1 MIGAGPRIG
10 RSFLALL
17 VVVIVMA
24 LALVAPG
31 TAAAQRHVDLELIMA
46 VDVSGSVDSEEYA
59 LQMGGIADAF
69 RDPDIQGAIEIA
81 SPRGV
86 AVSVVLWSSSE
97 WQHVAVDWGY
107 IVNAADADA
116 FAAAVDAAPR
126 AFDGNTAIGSA
137 IDFSI
142 RHFANNGF
150 EGARRV
156 IDVSGDGISNDGP
169 DTAPARDR
177 AVARGITING
187 LVIVE
192 NNLPARRFYR
202 ERVIGGPG
210 AFVVDARGFADFGRV
225 FKRKLLREISGP
237 GLS

>member
-1 MIGAGPRIG
+1 MSWSGLRIG
-10 RSFLALL
+10 LLLPAL
-17 VVVIVMA
+17 IVA
-24 LALVAPG
+24 VFVPG
-31 TAAAQRHVDLELIMA
+31 VSEAQRDVDLELIMA
-46 VDVSGSVDSEEYA
+46 IDVSGSVDSEEYA
-59 LQMGGIADAF
+59 LRMGGIADAF

-81 SPRGV
+81 SPRGI

-97 WQHVAVDWGY
+97 WQVVAVDWGL
-107 IVNAADADA
+107 ILNADDAHA
-116 FAAAVDAAPR
+116 FADAVDAAPR
-126 AFDGNTAIGSA
+126 EHRGNTAIGSA

-142 RHFANNGF
+142 RHFIGNGF

-169 DTAPARDR
+169 DTEPARDR

-202 ERVIGGPG
+202 EKVIGGPG
-210 AFVVDARGFADFGRV
+210 AFVMDARGFADFGRV

>member
-1 MIGAGPRIG
+1 MSGPGPWIW
-10 RSFLALL
+10 SLSLALL
-17 VVVIVMA
+17 VA
-24 LALVAPG
+24 LIASGPVK
-31 TAAAQRHVDLELIMA
+31 AQRDVDLELIMA

-81 SPRGV
+81 LPRGI
-86 AVSVVLWSSSE
+86 AASVVLWSSSE
-97 WQHVAVDWGY
+97 WQVIAVDWGH
-107 IVNAADADA
+107 ILNADDARA
-116 FAAAVDAAPR
+116 FADAVDAAPR
-126 AFDGNTAIGSA
+126 EHRGNTAIGSA
-137 IDFSI
+137 IDFSV
-142 RHFANNGF
+142 RHFASNGF

-177 AVARGITING
+177 AVALGITING

-210 AFVVDARGFADFGRV
+210 AFVMDERGFADFGRV

>member
-1 MIGAGPRIG
+1 MSWSGLRIG
-10 RSFLALL
+10 FLLPALF
-17 VVVIVMA
+17 
-24 LALVAPG
+24 VAVFVPG
-31 TAAAQRHVDLELIMA
+31 ISEAQRNVDLELIMA
-46 VDVSGSVDSEEYA
+46 VDVSGSVDGEEYA

-69 RDPDIQGAIEIA
+69 RDPDIQGAIEVA
-81 SPRGV
+81 SPRGI
-86 AVSVVLWSSSE
+86 AASVVLWSSSE
-97 WQHVAVDWGY
+97 WQFVAVDWTH
-107 IVNAADADA
+107 IMNSDDARVFAD
-116 FAAAVDAAPR
+116 AVDAAR
-126 AFDGNTAIGSA
+126 REYGGNTAIGSA

-142 RHFANNGF
+142 RHFDGNGF

-210 AFVVDARGFADFGRV
+210 AFVMDARGFADFGRV

>member
-1 MIGAGPRIG
+1 MSWSGLRIG
-10 RSFLALL
+10 FLLPALIVAVL
-17 VVVIVMA
+17 V
-24 LALVAPG
+24 PG
-31 TAAAQRHVDLELIMA
+31 SEAAQRNVNLELIMA

-69 RDPDIQGAIEIA
+69 RDPDIQGAIEVA
-81 SPRGV
+81 SPRGI

-97 WQHVAVDWGY
+97 WQFVAVNWVH
-107 IVNAADADA
+107 ILNAEDAHVFAD
-116 FAAAVDAAPR
+116 AVDAAPR
-126 AFDGNTAIGSA
+126 EYGGNTAIGSA

-142 RHFANNGF
+142 RHFAGNGF

-210 AFVVDARGFADFGRV
+210 AFVLDARGFADFGRV

>member
-1 MIGAGPRIG
+1 MTRTGPRIG
-10 RSFLALL
+10 YTLLAL
-17 VVVIVMA
+17 IVGLIVSGPA
-24 LALVAPG
+24 
-31 TAAAQRHVDLELIMA
+31 TAQRNVDLELIMA

-69 RDPDIQGAIEIA
+69 RDPSIQSAIEVA
-81 SPRGV
+81 SPRGI

-97 WQHVAVDWGY
+97 WQFVAVDWGH
-107 IVNAADADA
+107 ILDANDAHA
-116 FAAAVDAAPR
+116 FANAVDAAPR
-126 AFDGNTAIGSA
+126 EYGGNTAIGSV

-142 RHFANNGF
+142 RHFAGNGF

-210 AFVVDARGFADFGRV
+210 AFVMDARGFADFGRV